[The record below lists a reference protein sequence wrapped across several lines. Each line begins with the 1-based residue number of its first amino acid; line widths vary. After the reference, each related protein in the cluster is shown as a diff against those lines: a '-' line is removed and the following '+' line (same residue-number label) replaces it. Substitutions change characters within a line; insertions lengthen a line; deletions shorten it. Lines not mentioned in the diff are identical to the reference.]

1 MQRQWWV
8 LACITMGRLG
18 SRQLTCYFQTGFE
31 FKKRKAFPVIR
42 GVVIAKENESV
53 LLEASL
59 SRLEVSTT

>member
-1 MQRQWWV
+1 
-8 LACITMGRLG
+8 MGRLG